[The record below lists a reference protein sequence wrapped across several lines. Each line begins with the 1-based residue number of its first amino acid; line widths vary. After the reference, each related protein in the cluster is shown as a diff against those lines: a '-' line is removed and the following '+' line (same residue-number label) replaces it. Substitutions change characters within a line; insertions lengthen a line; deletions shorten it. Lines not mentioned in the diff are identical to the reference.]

1 MAQRKP
7 DTNDTL
13 NQVMKLVEQLSPE
26 QYAELRR
33 KLDAKSWGQEW
44 RELVKDVEN
53 DNQGEPAL
61 SDEEILAEVKAVRT
75 EMMAERARK
84 SSS

>member
-1 MAQRKP
+1 MTVGTVMAQRKP

-33 KLDAKSWGQEW
+33 KLDAKSWGLEW

-61 SDEEILAEVKAVRT
+61 SDEEILAEVKAVR
-75 EMMAERARK
+75 
-84 SSS
+84 SGSG